1 MAYFKLKFVE
11 RSKIGTL
18 FDIRSSLKASID
30 YYNRVFSVNSLERAL
45 LHTLIAFRNMDN
57 VINLAAQD
65 RALNLRTARSEFET
79 WNKLSYMERT
89 DFKIVNA
96 FVSRLDIRVSVVLT
110 QMVKNELY
118 HARQTVDALHI
129 LNETLYSVEQKFKLE
144 RIEELEHDI
153 RDARKRLDSALDEK
167 VKLDERVKIMENQQR
182 ILHQE
187 YDAIFNSDQQK
198 EKELEKA
205 EKKRKKLAKKLED
218 ARERLNNVEG
228 KRECVI
234 CLDANITMAFMPCGH
249 MCVCKECAEKYIHAA
264 PCPICRKPVGS
275 YVEIFMS

>member
-1 MAYFKLKFVE
+1 
-11 RSKIGTL
+11 
-18 FDIRSSLKASID
+18 
-30 YYNRVFSVNSLERAL
+30 
-45 LHTLIAFRNMDN
+45 
-57 VINLAAQD
+57 
-65 RALNLRTARSEFET
+65 
-79 WNKLSYMERT
+79 MERT

-96 FVSRLDIRVSVVLT
+96 FVSKLDIRVSVVLT

-187 YDAIFNSDQQK
+187 YDAILNSDQQK
-198 EKELEKA
+198 EKELEKQ
-205 EKKRKKLAKKLED
+205 RKNAKNWPKNSKMH
-218 ARERLNNVEG
+218 RNVLTTIKVPES
-228 KRECVI
+228 
-234 CLDANITMAFMPCGH
+234 A
-249 MCVCKECAEKYIHAA
+249 
-264 PCPICRKPVGS
+264 
-275 YVEIFMS
+275 